1 MYKRQGGYVNDW
13 AGVFAPEQKDAL
25 ERRLAEAKQASG
37 AELAVVTLPSLQGGE
52 INDFTHKLFQQWG
65 IGEKGK
71 DNGILLLMALEERR
85 VRIEPG
91 YGFEETLTEDVYKR
105 QVQAEQM
112 LREAAAGLNV
122 GFRSLQSDLRRI
134 QRQKYRPTPATE
146 PSAPPPP
153 AVERPA
159 DELEL
164 AQLLG
169 THSDPE
175 LTGLV
180 RQWLRYDLITDADCR
195 AVIRAIAEEETDL
208 MAALDEES
216 DVCKTFAAQVVNAP
230 QKIVGEEPE
239 ADVLKACLLYT
250 SACCREALCYRKAL
264 FYIKK
269 SQRLLL
275 SRKQRLKHQ

>member
-1 MYKRQGGYVNDW
+1 M
-13 AGVFAPEQKDAL
+13 
-25 ERRLAEAKQASG
+25 
-37 AELAVVTLPSLQGGE
+37 ELAGHAQS
-52 INDFTHKLFQQWG
+52 
-65 IGEKGK
+65 
-71 DNGILLLMALEERR
+71 A
-85 VRIEPG
+85 
-91 YGFEETLTEDVYKR
+91 
-105 QVQAEQM
+105 VQAEQM

-195 AVIRAIAEEETDL
+195 AWTLRPEQAETFRWLFLQLLNERTRDQSLRPQAE
-208 MAALDEES
+208 AAWLS
-216 DVCKTFAAQVVNAP
+216 
-230 QKIVGEEPE
+230 
-239 ADVLKACLLYT
+239 
-250 SACCREALCYRKAL
+250 
-264 FYIKK
+264 
-269 SQRLLL
+269 LLL
-275 SRKQRLKHQ
+275 IAVQRWAEGQATETLTPDITR